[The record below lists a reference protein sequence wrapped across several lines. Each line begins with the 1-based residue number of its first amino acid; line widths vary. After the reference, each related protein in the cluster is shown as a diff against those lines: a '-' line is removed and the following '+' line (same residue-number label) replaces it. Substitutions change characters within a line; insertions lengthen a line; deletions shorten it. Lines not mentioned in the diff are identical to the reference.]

1 MYLTTKAIYIINFW
15 HTNNYGANLTA
26 FALQNVLQQL
36 GFDNKLI
43 NNPIYTNEIMLKKCF
58 GFKFQQQHLITT
70 QKIDK
75 NADILNS
82 DCEIFITGSDQV
94 FRPIYT
100 QKKLDQY
107 LLDFVTQNKK
117 KIAFSASFGVD
128 KEQFVKENS
137 QEIIEHMKNSLK
149 SFDFISV
156 REKSGVEICKDLF
169 DVDAQWI
176 IDPVF
181 ILDKSKYDELIENV
195 TPHPTPLPQ
204 GAREYSCSAQNDNN
218 TYSDKIVA
226 YVLDTSNDYKKA
238 YKYLEKKYDTNVI
251 ETANSN
257 ISAESWLKS
266 IRDCKLFVT
275 DSFHGMCFAMIFN
288 KPFICLANK
297 SRGRARFDS
306 ICEMLCVENQCID
319 SINEVYEKDCVFKVD
334 YAVVNERIEQ
344 ERQKGLEFLK
354 KALEAPVKI
363 TQEKID
369 SRITYLENRVKEL
382 ETENNLKFQ
391 LKKYLWEKWLIIY
404 HGYLPTPIKN
414 IIHIFWQIIKGIK
427 RC

>member
-1 MYLTTKAIYIINFW
+1 MDNKIYITNFW
-15 HTNNYGANLTA
+15 HTRNNYGANLTA

-36 GFDNKLI
+36 GFENKLV
-43 NNPIYTNEIMLKKCF
+43 NNPDFTNEIMLKKCF
-58 GFKFQQQHLITT
+58 GFKFQQQHIITT

-107 LLDFVTQNKK
+107 MLDFATQNKK
-117 KIAFSASFGVD
+117 KIAFSASFGLD

-137 QEIIEHMKNSLK
+137 QDTIAKMKNSLK

-181 ILDKSKYDELIENV
+181 ILEKSKYDELIENENKEILKQV
-195 TPHPTPLPQ
+195 
-204 GAREYSCSAQNDNN
+204 QNDNN

-257 ISAESWLKS
+257 ISVESWLKS

-306 ICEMLCVENQCID
+306 ICEMLGVENQCID

-354 KALEAPVKI
+354 TALEAPVKI

-404 HGYLPTPIKN
+404 HVYLPNFVKALIRIIWHQIK
-414 IIHIFWQIIKGIK
+414 
-427 RC
+427 

>member
-1 MYLTTKAIYIINFW
+1 MDNNQKILITNFW
-15 HTNNYGANLTA
+15 WSCDNYGANLTA

-36 GFDNKLI
+36 GFDNKLV
-43 NNPIYTNEIMLKKCF
+43 NNPDFTNEIRLKKCF
-58 GFKFQQQHLITT
+58 GFKFQQQYLKTT
-70 QKIDK
+70 QKIDQ
-75 NADILNS
+75 NAEILNS
-82 DCEIFITGSDQV
+82 DCGIFITGSDQV

-100 QKKLDQY
+100 QNKLDQY
-107 LLDFVTQNKK
+107 LLDFATQNKK

-128 KEQFVKENS
+128 KKQFLKENS
-137 QEIIEHMKNSLK
+137 QDIIEHIKKSLK

-156 REKSGVEICKDLF
+156 REKSGVEICR
-169 DVDAQWI
+169 DVFGVEAQWI

-181 ILDKSKYDELIENV
+181 ILDKSKYDELIENENKEILKQV
-195 TPHPTPLPQ
+195 
-204 GAREYSCSAQNDNN
+204 QNDSN

-226 YVLDTSNDYKKA
+226 YVLDTSNEYKKA
-238 YKYLEKKYDTNVI
+238 YQYLEKKYDTNVI

-257 ISAESWLKS
+257 ISVESWLKS

-334 YAVVNERIEQ
+334 YAVTNERIEQ

-354 KALEAPVKI
+354 TALEAPVEI

-404 HGYLPTPIKN
+404 HGYFPTPIKN
-414 IIHIFWQIIKGIK
+414 IIHIFWQMIKGKI
-427 RC
+427 

>member
-1 MYLTTKAIYIINFW
+1 MDNKIYITNFW
-15 HTNNYGANLTA
+15 HTRDNYGANLTA
-26 FALQNVLQQL
+26 FALQEALQQL
-36 GFDNKLI
+36 GFENKLV
-43 NNPIYTNEIMLKKCF
+43 NNPIFANEIKLKKFF
-58 GFKFQQQHLITT
+58 GFKFQQQHLKTT
-70 QKIDK
+70 QKIGQ
-75 NADILNS
+75 NAGILNS
-82 DCEIFITGSDQV
+82 DGEIFITGSDQV

-128 KEQFVKENS
+128 KEQFLKENS

-181 ILDKSKYDELIENV
+181 ILDKSKYDELIEN
-195 TPHPTPLPQ
+195 
-204 GAREYSCSAQNDNN
+204 ESCHSELDSESNIMRSRNEFGMTFD
-218 TYSDKIVA
+218 DKIVA

-238 YKYLEKKYDTNVI
+238 YKYLVKKYDTNVI

-257 ISAESWLKS
+257 ISVESWLKS

-306 ICEMLCVENQCID
+306 ICEMLCVENRCID

-334 YAVVNERIEQ
+334 YAVTNERIEQ

-354 KALEAPVKI
+354 TALEAPVKI

-382 ETENNLKFQ
+382 ETDNNLKYQ

-404 HGYLPTPIKN
+404 HVCLPTPIKN
-414 IIHIFWQIIKGIK
+414 IIHIFWQMIKGIK